1 MIILQLNRL
10 SGLLA
15 ILLFV
20 GCFPACGSP
29 RVDPAY
35 TRLVEAAQDVPDSGE
50 LGVDDVFEI
59 RVHQHKDL
67 SGEFTVTDEGT
78 VNFPFVGEVAVRGMT
93 CPEVERAIAA
103 KLQDGYLQNPSV
115 LCGITEQN
123 SRRIYVF
130 GEIKKPGTLPYKS
143 EMTIVEAVAL
153 AGGFTERANSNGTK
167 LSRKI
172 QGTEIQVQVPMQEIV
187 EGKSQNIKMLPGD
200 IVYVPERLY

>member
-1 MIILQLNRL
+1 MIMDELHHLGELLVLVAIV
-10 SGLLA
+10 GLLS
-15 ILLFV
+15 
-20 GCFPACGSP
+20 ACGGT

-35 TRLVEAAQDVPDSGE
+35 TRLVETTQDVPDSGE

-78 VNFPFVGEVAVRGMT
+78 VNFPFVGEIAVRGMT
-93 CPEVERAIAA
+93 CPEVERVLAA
-103 KLQDGYLQNPSV
+103 KLQEGYLENPSV

-172 QGTEIQVQVPMQEIV
+172 HGTEIQVQVPMQEIV
-187 EGKSQNIKMLPGD
+187 EGKSQNLKLLPGD